1 MSKTVW
7 TVAIVALA
15 VVAVLYVTRP
25 KDDPKV
31 PRNTSNS
38 LYGSAI
44 AGILALGQSVLAPT
58 KEPSLTS
65 SATAADRAV
74 SDGLPV
80 SQTQGNGL
88 MSPSWLD
95 GSSLVTVGEPSL
107 PSGEYIV

>member
-7 TVAIVALA
+7 TVAIVALT
-15 VVAVLYVTRP
+15 VVAILYVTRP
-25 KDDPKV
+25 KEDPKA
-31 PRNTSNS
+31 PRNASNN

-65 SATAADRAV
+65 SANAATRAEA
-74 SDGLPV
+74 DGLPV

-88 MSPSWLD
+88 MTPSWLD
-95 GSSLVTVGEPSL
+95 GTSLVTVGEPSS
-107 PSGEYIV
+107 PTGEYIV

>member
-25 KDDPKV
+25 KEPKSV
-31 PRNTSNS
+31 AGSTNT

-58 KEPSLTS
+58 REPSLTS
-65 SATAADRAV
+65 SANAADRATA
-74 SDGLPV
+74 DGLPV
-80 SQTQGNGL
+80 SATQGNGL
-88 MSPSWLD
+88 MTPSFLD
-95 GSSLVTVGEPSL
+95 GSSLVSVGEPSL
-107 PSGEYIV
+107 PTGEYIV